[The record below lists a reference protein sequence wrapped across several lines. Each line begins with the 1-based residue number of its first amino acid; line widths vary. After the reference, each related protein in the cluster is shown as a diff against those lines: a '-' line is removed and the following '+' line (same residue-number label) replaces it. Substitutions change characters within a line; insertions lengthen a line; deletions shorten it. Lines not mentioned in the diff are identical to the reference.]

1 MKWRKLRGS
10 PPTDQSPGCLI
21 TLARVLT
28 SDSAQTTLLSA
39 QHLTVRRGTECLF
52 KALSFA
58 IRSGQMVWLRGA
70 NGSGKTS
77 LMRTVAGLTRP
88 DAGEI
93 FWPMAEVSG
102 TQDEDEDA
110 PKAPR
115 LVYLGHSNGL
125 KDDLTATESL
135 QFLASLHGRDSSPQ
149 AIAAALRRLGIFHR
163 RHLPVR
169 TLSQGQ
175 RKRVALARLALET
188 QPTLWVLD
196 EPFDALD
203 DVGIATVQGLIREHL
218 ERSGAVL
225 LTSHIPVVMDGVTTD
240 VLMLDGVARP

>member
-1 MKWRKLRGS
+1 M
-10 PPTDQSPGCLI
+10 
-21 TLARVLT
+21 
-28 SDSAQTTLLSA
+28 
-39 QHLTVRRGTECLF
+39 RRGNERLF
-52 KALSFA
+52 ASLSFA
-58 IRSGQMVWLRGA
+58 IHPGQMVWLRGP

-77 LMRTVAGLTRP
+77 LMRALLGLTRP

-93 FWPMAEVSG
+93 VWPLMQVS
-102 TQDEDEDA
+102 EDEDA
-110 PKAPR
+110 PAVPH

-125 KDDLTATESL
+125 KDDLTAIESL
-135 QFLASLHGRDSSPQ
+135 QFLAQLHGRESSVQ
-149 AIAAALRRLGIFHR
+149 AIEAALRCMGIFHR

-203 DVGIATVQGLIREHL
+203 DVGIAAVQGLIKKHL
-218 ERSGAVL
+218 QRNGAVL
-225 LTSHIPVVMDGVTTD
+225 LTSHIPVALDGVNTE
-240 VLMLDGVARP
+240 VLMLERQASA

>member
-1 MKWRKLRGS
+1 M
-10 PPTDQSPGCLI
+10 
-21 TLARVLT
+21 ARVLI

-39 QHLTVRRGTECLF
+39 HRITVRRGSECLF
-52 KALSFA
+52 KGLSFA

-77 LMRTVAGLTRP
+77 LMRTIAGLARP

-93 FWPMAEVSG
+93 SWPGAAPS
-102 TQDEDEDA
+102 TLQPDDEDTPE
-110 PKAPR
+110 APR

-125 KDDLTATESL
+125 KDDLTALEAL
-135 QFLASLHGRDSSPQ
+135 QFLASLHGRDSSAQ
-149 AIAAALRRLGIFHR
+149 AVESALRRLGIFHR

-188 QPTLWVLD
+188 RPTLWVLD

-218 ERSGAVL
+218 NRSGAVL
-225 LTSHIPVVMDGVTTD
+225 LTSHIPVAMDGVATE
-240 VLMLDGVARP
+240 VLMLDGSART